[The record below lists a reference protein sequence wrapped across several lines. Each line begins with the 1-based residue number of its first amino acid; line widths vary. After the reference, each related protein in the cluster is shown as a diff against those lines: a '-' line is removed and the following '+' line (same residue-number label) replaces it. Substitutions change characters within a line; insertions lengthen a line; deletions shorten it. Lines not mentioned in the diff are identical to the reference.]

1 MTLTIKK
8 VSFTGI
14 ILSTLFISACV
25 TPSPNTSTGTNIF
38 GGGGFNLKSL
48 IVTKILTD
56 KTSVSSSLKWN
67 VVSGADHYEL
77 SRVQDS
83 GSEIILKGII
93 PNNTLT
99 YSDPNLKQDS
109 SYQYIIRALDS
120 RNKVIAS
127 EKTPSIKPISS
138 NDLEATTITGL
149 KPLPDTNRITRDTNL
164 SWSSVPNVDLYY
176 ASITND
182 AIGKQI
188 LGIFTK
194 NTTLNTNILSSP
206 ENPSDII
213 KLELPI
219 LTEGLAVSVQHK
231 FSVYTIK
238 FNDKVLEKATAIGI
252 RQSPEVNLII

>member
-1 MTLTIKK
+1 MALTMKK
-8 VSFTGI
+8 GSLLIITSF
-14 ILSTLFISACV
+14 TLFISSCV
-25 TPSPNTSTGTNIF
+25 SSNPNTTTGTNMF

-48 IVTKILTD
+48 IVTKMLTD

-67 VVSGADHYEL
+67 VVAGADHYEL
-77 SRVQDS
+77 SRVQDN
-83 GSEIILKGII
+83 GSEVILKGII
-93 PNNTLT
+93 PNTTLT
-99 YSDPNLKQDS
+99 YNDPNLKQES
-109 SYQYIIRALDS
+109 SYQYILRAIDS
-120 RNKVIAS
+120 RNKVIVS
-127 EKTPSIKPISS
+127 EKTPLIKPISS
-138 NDLEATTITGL
+138 NDLQATEITGL
-149 KPLPDTNRITRDTNL
+149 RPLPDTNRITRETNL
-164 SWSSVPNVDLYY
+164 SWSSVPSADLYY

-194 NTTLNTNILSSP
+194 STTLNTNVLNSP

-238 FNDKVLEKATAIGI
+238 FNNKELEKATAIGI